1 MSRFL
6 TCRQP
11 TLFGL
16 LLAISAY
23 AITPAL
29 IEKAEAAAN
38 AKSLFCA
45 FGGVGITPIPRPPG
59 FESEFAVAVVE
70 INSSRQTANVAV
82 SDFVLF
88 DQDGRAATKLKR
100 VVKVE
105 EFDALPHPAIDGL
118 FAYYL
123 DTASSANH
131 PWNGTLPAGRIRLR
145 IRVALVDAPIAPP
158 VRFKLMIGGHVI
170 EGPVDGDWP
179 T

>member
-11 TLFGL
+11 TFFGL

-45 FGGVGITPIPRPPG
+45 FGSVGTTPIPRPPG

-70 INSSRQTANVAV
+70 INSPRKTANVAV

-88 DQDGRAATKLKR
+88 DQEGRAMKLKR

-105 EFDALPHPAIDGL
+105 EFDAPPHPATEGL

-123 DTASSANH
+123 NAGSSATQ